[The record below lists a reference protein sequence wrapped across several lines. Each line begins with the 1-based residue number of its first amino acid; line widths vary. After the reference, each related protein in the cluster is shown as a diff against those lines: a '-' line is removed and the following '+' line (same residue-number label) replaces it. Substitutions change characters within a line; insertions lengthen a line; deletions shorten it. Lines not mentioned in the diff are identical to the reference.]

1 MKGVLAR
8 VDKEFAIVE
17 NCAKANVAV
26 LSRVDSDVSIF
37 LVSTFRAQLFS
48 VLRVLLN
55 LVA

>member
-17 NCAKANVAV
+17 NRAKANVAV
-26 LSRVDSDVSIF
+26 LSRIDSDVPIF